1 MFYCLL
7 KAVRHWSVL
16 VGHALIAIM
25 SAMDAQRATA
35 KLRMGHIVAVSN
47 E

>member
-1 MFYCLL
+1 
-7 KAVRHWSVL
+7 

-47 E
+47 EY